1 MNWLVKTIASQPV
14 RGLLAEV
21 GTMLIT
27 ATAAKIA
34 EQLIIARQQRLN
46 EQKEE
51 NNVQL
56 HSESEQATEPTRKDS
71 GLRIISN

>member
-1 MNWLVKTIASQPV
+1 MTSQPV
-14 RGLLAEV
+14 RGLMAEV
-21 GTMLIT
+21 GAMLIT

-34 EQLIIARQQRLN
+34 EQLIIARQQRIN
-46 EQKEE
+46 EKEE

-56 HSESEQATEPTRKDS
+56 HSESEQAAEPTGKDS